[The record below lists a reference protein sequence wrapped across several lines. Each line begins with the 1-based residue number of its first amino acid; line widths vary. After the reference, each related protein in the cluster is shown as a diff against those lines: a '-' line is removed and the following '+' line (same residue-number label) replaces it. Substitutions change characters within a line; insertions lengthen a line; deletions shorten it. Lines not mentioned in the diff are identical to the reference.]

1 MATSDN
7 GHRPF
12 PEDLDRNILL
22 RLPVKSLLRFKC
34 VCKNWYTLIKN
45 PYFIREHLYNCSKSK
60 SLQLLIYDYGALDG
74 SPPITLISD
83 HGVAPLHE
91 NLDYFQRFR
100 GMTILIGSVDG
111 IYLLERISD
120 EKISYALWN
129 PAIREVRPLPEP
141 KIQFSTRE
149 GCFGCGLDPSTN
161 DYKVVYFIKNRYA
174 AVYSCSRDSCRIFEF
189 TFKIFHSSKN
199 CIVKFIFGTA
209 YLNGA
214 YYWLIREWVTEGVK
228 CSFLSFDFSNEVF
241 GEIDGPDHYS
251 DPKMPIL
258 FDDSIALL
266 NLSAD
271 CVYDIWVM
279 IQPGVWNK
287 RFTFQCFPYFKSW
300 YSSTVIFVTKSSR
313 LVSYNVKTQK
323 TTHLGLSYPGLKGVS
338 YKDRCAVYPYKESLV
353 AIKRENEELGHCN
366 YLEIFDSSIEL

>member
-12 PEDLDRNILL
+12 PEDLDRNILV

-45 PYFIREHLYNCSKSK
+45 PNFIKEHLNNCSKNK
-60 SLQLLIYDYGALDG
+60 SLQLLIYDYGASDG

-83 HGVAPLHE
+83 HGVFPLHE
-91 NLDYFQRFR
+91 NPDYFQRFR
-100 GMTILIGSVDG
+100 GMTNILIGSVDG
-111 IYLLERISD
+111 IYLLERVSD
-120 EKISYALWN
+120 DKYSYALWN

-141 KIQFSTRE
+141 KIPFSTRE
-149 GCFGCGLDPSTN
+149 GFFGCGLDPSSN
-161 DYKVVYFIKNRYA
+161 DYKLVYFIKNRYA
-174 AVYSCSRDSCRIFEF
+174 AVYSCSRDSWRIFEF
-189 TFKIFHSSKN
+189 TFRIFHPVKN
-199 CIVKFIFGTA
+199 RIEMFDLGTA

-214 YYWLIREWVTEGVK
+214 YYWMINEYTPEGVK

-241 GEIDGPDHYS
+241 GEIDGPVHYFVA
-251 DPKMPIL
+251 KMPIL

-266 NLSAD
+266 NYCED
-271 CVYDIWVM
+271 FVYDIWVM
-279 IQPGVWNK
+279 IRPGVWNK

-323 TTHLGLSYPGLKGVS
+323 TTHLGLSYPGLKRLS
-338 YKDRCAVYPYKESLV
+338 YEDRCAVYPYKESLV
-353 AIKRENEELGHCN
+353 AIKRENE
-366 YLEIFDSSIEL
+366 